1 MLYGALRAAADVA
14 LHWYYGDVL
23 VQGREHVPA
32 SGPLLV
38 VANHPNALVDAM
50 LVATTVPRRVLITA
64 KATLFEH
71 PLLAPLLRAVGVVPL
86 RRAGDERRVAAAVE
100 AATTTTSHPARERND
115 GTFRLVVDALR
126 RDSVVMIF
134 PEGISHDA
142 PALAPIK
149 TGAARMALEARTAGV
164 HGVHILPLGLV
175 YERKEQLRSRIL
187 VRAGATLDVDA
198 WCAAHGKT
206 EIAMLTSEIDR
217 RLRAV
222 TLNFASAERAE
233 RAVRVARALAATID
247 EPPAL
252 GQPRTLIVEAELAA
266 RVERATSALSGAP
279 PELTAQADAL
289 AARFAQLEARLAA
302 RGASID
308 HAGISASTTRGVHF
322 VVREGLLATVATP
335 VALLGRLTH
344 WLPLAIARG
353 VALRSIADDPS
364 RDQPAMRTIVLGLG
378 ALLLWYA
385 GTAIAVS
392 HWFGPMAALAWV
404 ILLLASAR
412 VDVLFGDRLR
422 RARERARTYLAFRS
436 DPAFHTMILA
446 EMQTLLDGAQTLEQA
461 LEKGP
466 A

>member
-1 MLYGALRAAADVA
+1 MLYGALRAVSGVA

-32 SGPLLV
+32 RGPLLI

-86 RRAGDERRVAAAVE
+86 RRAGDERRAAA
-100 AATTTTSHPARERND
+100 AAASARTTASGPARERND
-115 GTFRLVVDALR
+115 GTFRLVIDALR
-126 RDSVVMIF
+126 RDGVVMVF

-149 TGAARMALEARTAGV
+149 TGAARMALDAHAAGV
-164 HGVHILPLGLV
+164 CGVHILPLGLV

-187 VRAGATLDVDA
+187 VRVGVPLDVDA
-198 WCAAHGKT
+198 WWAAHGET
-206 EIAMLTSEIDR
+206 DIATLTSEIDR

-222 TLNFASAERAE
+222 TLNFASADRAE
-233 RAVRVARALAATID
+233 RAVRVARALAATIH

-252 GQPRTLIVEAELAA
+252 GQPRTLVVEAELAA
-266 RVERATSALSGAP
+266 RVERATSALPGAP
-279 PELTAQADAL
+279 PELAAQADAL
-289 AARFAQLEARLAA
+289 VARFTLLEAQLAA
-302 RGASID
+302 RGASVD
-308 HAGISASTTRGVHF
+308 HAGISASTSGGVRF
-322 VVREGLLATVATP
+322 IVREGSLALVATP
-335 VALLGRLTH
+335 IALLGRLTH

-353 VALRSIADDPS
+353 IALRSIADDPS

-385 GTAIAVS
+385 VTVIVVG
-392 HWFGPMAALAWV
+392 HWFGPVAALAAV

-412 VDVLFGDRLR
+412 VAVLFGDRLR

-436 DPAFHTMILA
+436 DPDFQAIILA
-446 EMQTLLDGAQTLEQA
+446 EMQALLDAAQA
-461 LEKGP
+461 LETALEEEP